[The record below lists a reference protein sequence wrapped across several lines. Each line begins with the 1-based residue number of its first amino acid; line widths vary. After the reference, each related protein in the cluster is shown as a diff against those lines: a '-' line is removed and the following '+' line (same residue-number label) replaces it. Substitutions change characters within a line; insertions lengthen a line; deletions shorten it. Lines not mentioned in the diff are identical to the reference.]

1 MISKLLI
8 SYPRLAAC
16 WSINTRDSFVIVGES
31 LGIWST
37 SGSSKPSTTDRAFAF
52 KRGAWTGGFGD
63 CSLESPADSFGSF
76 PSFQSEDPTTSHHIL
91 SGNFVSEDSANSFSV
106 DNQLSISLAL
116 AASNSFRSCGFKL
129 EILTSLRCLF
139 AADTRK
145 VISSGQVS
153 SFQWSASLWLMFTS
167 NLNT

>member
-1 MISKLLI
+1 M
-8 SYPRLAAC
+8 
-16 WSINTRDSFVIVGES
+16 S
-31 LGIWST
+31 LSV
-37 SGSSKPSTTDRAFAF
+37 SPS
-52 KRGAWTGGFGD
+52 GFGLPVD
-63 CSLESPADSFGSF
+63 LQSPAPPIVLLLSSEVLGLEVSATAVWSHQQIHLVHF
-76 PSFQSEDPTTSHHIL
+76 PPSKVRIQRHRITFSRGTLFRRIRQT
-91 SGNFVSEDSANSFSV
+91 VSV

-139 AADTRK
+139 AAGTRK